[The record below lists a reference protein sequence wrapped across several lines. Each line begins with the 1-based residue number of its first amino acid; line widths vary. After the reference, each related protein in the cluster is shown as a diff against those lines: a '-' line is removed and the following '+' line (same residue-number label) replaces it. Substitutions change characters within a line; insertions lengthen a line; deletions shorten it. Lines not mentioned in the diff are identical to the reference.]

1 MSREMLINTL
11 EGHECRIAIV
21 DDGRLHELYI
31 ERSSNASHVGN
42 IYKGRVTNVEAGIQA
57 AFVDFGL
64 GKNGFL
70 HMSDVHPQYFPRAKA
85 SATESVGQKRS
96 FRHRPP
102 IQECLKRGQ
111 EVIVQMIKEGIGTKG
126 PTLTSYI
133 SIPGRMLVMM
143 PAMTKLGVSRKI
155 EDDDSRAKARDLLA
169 ELDLP
174 SDMGFIVRT
183 AAIGRPK
190 RELDRDL
197 KYLKR
202 LWENVQKV
210 NKKVQA
216 PAELYQESD
225 LVTRTL
231 RDIYNSDIKR
241 IVCDHVDDA
250 KAVKEFLRMAM
261 PRGKHSVDVYTGKT
275 GLFHDYGLEREI
287 ERMYARRVALPSG
300 GSLVIDQAEALVAID
315 INSGKMRSHKDAETT
330 ALKTDVEAAEEIAR
344 QLRIRDLGGVIV
356 IDFIDLRDE
365 RHIREVEGT
374 LRDAIKDDR
383 AKTKVGRMSQFGIVE
398 MTRQRMRPSLKESI
412 TRTCSHCDGAGV
424 VKSEESQTIQIIRL
438 LQRICAI
445 DDVATIQVTVNP
457 EAAHHLGNIHRK
469 QLVDLEMATGREI
482 VVRSQPD
489 LTGDEM
495 TIICT
500 NQRGSQVSWDTP
512 EPTPTKKKPSVKVK
526 VAAVPLDEAAAP
538 QPDKPA
544 DEPAVEGEG
553 EEVKKPKRKRRR
565 SSKKAK
571 TEDPA
576 AEAAEPEA
584 VSEEASAPEAD
595 SEADDQEEPVAKK
608 SRKRGRRGGKRA
620 KRKQDAEADESIEG
634 VAEVEATPET
644 VEPAAEEPAADA
656 AEGEEASTAK
666 KSRKRGRRGGRRTKA
681 KKAEAAEAAETTE
694 EPAAAAQPKE
704 PVEIERTNSAAEE
717 LHADWPIRDWLDVDD
732 DGAPTTN

>member
-21 DDGRLHELYI
+21 DGGRLQELYI
-31 ERSSNASHVGN
+31 ERSSSASHVGN

-70 HMSDVHPQYFPRAKA
+70 HMSDIHPQYFPKAKA
-85 SATESVGQKRS
+85 SATESVGKKRS

-102 IQECLKRGQ
+102 IQDCIKRGQ

-126 PTLTSYI
+126 PTLTTYI

-143 PAMTKLGVSRKI
+143 PAMTRLGVSRKI

-169 ELDLP
+169 ELELP
-174 SDMGFIVRT
+174 TDMGFIVRT

-190 RELDRDL
+190 RELERDL
-197 KYLKR
+197 KYLQR
-202 LWENVQKV
+202 LWENVQKL
-210 NKKVQA
+210 NEKVEA

-241 IVCDHVDDA
+241 IVCDHVGDA

-261 PRGKHSVDVYTGKT
+261 PRGKHTVDVYTGKT
-275 GLFHDYGLEREI
+275 GLFHDYGLEHEI
-287 ERMYARRVALPSG
+287 ERMYARRVPLPSG

-365 RHIREVEGT
+365 KHIRQVEQT

-412 TRTCSHCDGAGV
+412 TRTCTHCEGAGV

-438 LQRICAI
+438 LQRICSNE
-445 DDVATIQVTVNP
+445 DVAQIEVTVNP
-457 EAAHHLGNIHRK
+457 EAAHHLGNVHRK
-469 QLVDLEMATGREI
+469 QLVDLEAATGREI
-482 VVRSQPD
+482 VVRGQRNLS
-489 LTGDEM
+489 GDEM
-495 TIICT
+495 RIVCT

-512 EPTPTKKKPSVKVK
+512 QAQEAKKKPAKIQ
-526 VAAVPLDEAAAP
+526 VAAVPLDEADAAE
-538 QPDKPA
+538 PDGEPPVVEEG
-544 DEPAVEGEG
+544 DEPR
-553 EEVKKPKRKRRR
+553 KPKRKRRR
-565 SSKKAK
+565 SSKKPKADGAAD
-571 TEDPA
+571 TPVEEA
-576 AEAAEPEA
+576 AEASPDETRAPKGDVATGDEA
-584 VSEEASAPEAD
+584 APA
-595 SEADDQEEPVAKK
+595 VKK

-620 KRKQDAEADESIEG
+620 KRKKDTDGNDATDE
-634 VAEVEATPET
+634 T
-644 VEPAAEEPAADA
+644 AAEEGAPEPVESPAQEPAEATGTQDGDA
-656 AEGEEASTAK
+656 PAAK
-666 KSRKRGRRGGRRTKA
+666 KSRKRGRRGGRRKKA
-681 KKAEAAEAAETTE
+681 KAAETTDE
-694 EPAAAAQPKE
+694 AAATDAAPAEAE
-704 PVEIERTNSAAEE
+704 PVEQANAAAEE
-717 LHADWPIRDWLDVDD
+717 LHADWPIRDWLDGDD
-732 DGAPTTN
+732 DGAPTS

>member
-21 DDGRLHELYI
+21 DDGRLQELYV

-42 IYKGRVTNVEAGIQA
+42 IYKGRITNVEAGIQA

-70 HMSDVHPQYFPRAKA
+70 HMSDVHPQYFPKAKA
-85 SATESVGQKRS
+85 SATESVGKKRS

-102 IQECLKRGQ
+102 IQDCLKRGQ

-155 EDDDSRAKARDLLA
+155 EDDDSRAKARDLLN

-210 NKKVQA
+210 NKKVEA

-241 IVCDHVDDA
+241 IVCDHVGDA

-261 PRGKHSVDVYTGKT
+261 PRGKHTVDVYTGKT
-275 GLFHDYGLEREI
+275 GLFHDYGLEHEI

-330 ALKTDVEAAEEIAR
+330 ALKTDIEAAEEIAR

-365 RHIREVEGT
+365 KHIRQVEQT

-438 LQRICAI
+438 LQRICANE
-445 DDVATIQVTVNP
+445 DVATIEVTVNP

-469 QLVDLEMATGREI
+469 QLVDLETATGREI

-489 LTGDEM
+489 LAGDDM
-495 TIICT
+495 TIVCT

-512 EPTPTKKKPSVKVK
+512 EAPPAKKKKPAAKVK
-526 VAAVPLDEAAAP
+526 VDAVPLDEAADA
-538 QPDKPA
+538 KPTE
-544 DEPAVEGEG
+544 EPAADAEG

-571 TEDPA
+571 AEEA
-576 AEAAEPEA
+576 GAEAPAEESAEPEA
-584 VSEEASAPEAD
+584 ASEEATPETEGDDEAPA
-595 SEADDQEEPVAKK
+595 AKKK

-620 KRKQDAEADESIEG
+620 KRKKDGDGDEATEDAAPEAPAEA
-634 VAEVEATPET
+634 VAEP
-644 VEPAAEEPAADA
+644 PAEQAAD
-656 AEGEEASTAK
+656 EEADAPAAK

-681 KKAEAAEAAETTE
+681 KKADGDETAEASAEPVVEAAPEA
-694 EPAAAAQPKE
+694 

-717 LHADWPIRDWLDVDD
+717 LHSDWPIRDWLDGDD
-732 DGAPTTN
+732 DGAPTMS